1 MRIERFRVPFVDVE
15 DGRLY
20 YDVSGE
26 GRPLVLIH
34 GAWAS
39 HEWWRWQVP
48 ELSQHYR
55 VYTLDVRG
63 HGKSTPL
70 KAIYSVE
77 GFGRDLD
84 TFLQRFGLEQVALVG
99 WSMGGIIAL
108 QYCLNRPSQA
118 KALILIAT
126 QGHRNRSFKRR
137 ILFHY
142 FQARLSLLA
151 DFTAPRKYDRV
162 AERFPSQSTVWL
174 KREIGKMLSPGAPR
188 EVFAWVM
195 ADLANNP
202 RLNYFEVAKSIWDWE
217 AGEELRKM
225 KAPTL
230 IMVGAKDSVTP
241 PHFSR
246 LLHAE
251 IPNSELV
258 IIDNCSH
265 YLALER
271 PDLVNRKIIRFLQ
284 STGYR

>member
-1 MRIERFRVPFVDVE
+1 MPFVEIE
-15 DGRLY
+15 DGRLF
-20 YDVSGE
+20 YDVSGQ

-34 GAWAS
+34 GAWAT

-48 ELSQHYR
+48 DLSRHYQ

-63 HGKSTPL
+63 HGQSTPL
-70 KAIYSVE
+70 ETIYSVE
-77 GFGRDLD
+77 GFSRDLG
-84 TFLQRFGLEQVALVG
+84 TFLQRLGLEQFALVG
-99 WSMGGIIAL
+99 WSMGGIIAM

-118 KALILIAT
+118 QALILIAAR
-126 QGHRNRSFKRR
+126 GHRNPSFKRR

-162 AERFPSQSTVWL
+162 TERFPSQSAVWL
-174 KREIGKMLSPGAPR
+174 RREVEKMLSPSTPR
-188 EVFAWVM
+188 EVLAWVM

-217 AGEELRKM
+217 AGEELRKI

-230 IMVGAKDSVTP
+230 IMVGDKDSLTP
-241 PHFSR
+241 PRFSR

-251 IPNSELV
+251 IPNSKLV
-258 IIDNCSH
+258 IVENGSH
-265 YLALER
+265 YAALER
-271 PDLVNRKIIRFLQ
+271 PEMVNREIIRFLQ

>member
-1 MRIERFRVPFVDVE
+1 MPFVEIE
-15 DGRLY
+15 DGRLF
-20 YDVSGE
+20 YDVSGQ

-34 GAWAS
+34 GAWAT

-48 ELSQHYR
+48 DLSRHYQ

-63 HGKSTPL
+63 HGQSTPL
-70 KAIYSVE
+70 ETIYSVE
-77 GFGRDLD
+77 GFSRDLG
-84 TFLQRFGLEQVALVG
+84 TFLQRLGLEQFALVG
-99 WSMGGIIAL
+99 WSMGGIIAM

-118 KALILIAT
+118 QALILIAAC
-126 QGHRNRSFKRR
+126 GHRNPSFKRR

-162 AERFPSQSTVWL
+162 TERFPSQSAVWL
-174 KREIGKMLSPGAPR
+174 RREVEKMLSPSTRR
-188 EVFAWVM
+188 EILAWVM

-217 AGEELRKM
+217 AGEELRKI

-230 IMVGAKDSVTP
+230 IMVGDKDSLTP
-241 PHFSR
+241 PRFSR

-251 IPNSELV
+251 IPNSKLV
-258 IIDNCSH
+258 IVENGSH
-265 YLALER
+265 YAALER
-271 PDLVNRKIIRFLQ
+271 PEMVNREIIRFLQ